1 MTTNQDRDLLQE
13 RAQNLPPSLQPDPKV
28 WERVEARL
36 GSQPALGGT
45 IQAAPKLRWPVAALT
60 LLGVA
65 VALLSFNLP
74 REQQVAS
81 TSPQDPLVTTK
92 VSGSPSSMEVQLH
105 HLLDVELTDLPPEVR
120 ETVIHN
126 LAIISSAREEIR
138 LALEE
143 SPDNSLLQSLYLNS
157 YANERT
163 LLKDV
168 EAMARQ
174 SQRRTQL

>member
-1 MTTNQDRDLLQE
+1 MSTNQEPDLLQE
-13 RAQNLPPSLQPDPKV
+13 RAQNLPRSLQPDPKV
-28 WERVEARL
+28 WAQVEARL
-36 GSQPALGGT
+36 GARAASGGSVPS
-45 IQAAPKLRWPVAALT
+45 APKLRWPVAAVT

-65 VALLSFNLP
+65 VALLSFKQPNP
-74 REQQVAS
+74 EQLVSAP
-81 TSPQDPLVTTK
+81 SP
-92 VSGSPSSMEVQLH
+92 MEVQMH
-105 HLLDVELTDLPPEVR
+105 QLLDLQLEDLSPEVR
-120 ETVIHN
+120 QTVIHN

-138 LALEE
+138 QALEE
-143 SPDNSLLQSLYLNS
+143 NPNNSLLQSLYLNS